1 MATITLDAIEPVQ
14 VEDTEHVNEVGTLRT
29 LHRGLWGLANSVAN
43 REYPFLE
50 MSKKVKF
57 VSFGRDADATTQD
70 IDMVAC
76 FFHWFGVSLCNF
88 ARLVG
93 FIRGLK
99 NGEFTRADLTDQSK
113 MKARVIKNSVDAY
126 IQSVPELQPVLVWRD
141 KIAAHFAITDP
152 RKDDNIAT
160 LDMSVVFPVAY
171 DSPRYRANY
180 FQMIR
185 SSAAG
190 THVSGFPEWSV
201 TEVYEQLASR
211 YWPGSVAG
219 PRPAAVKPEE

>member
-1 MATITLDAIEPVQ
+1 MSTITLDAIEPLQ
-14 VEDTEHVNEVGTLRT
+14 VGDNEHVNEVGTLRT

-43 REYPFLE
+43 RKYPFLE
-50 MSKKVKF
+50 SPKKVKI
-57 VSFGRDADATTQD
+57 VSLGRDFDATTQD

-99 NGEFTRADLTDQSK
+99 RGEYARADLSDPAKT
-113 MKARVIKNSVDAY
+113 KARVIKNSVDLY
-126 IQSVPELQPVLVWRD
+126 VESVPELQPVLVWRD

-160 LDMSVVFPVAY
+160 LDMSLIFPVTYA
-171 DSPRYRANY
+171 SPRYRANY

-185 SSAAG
+185 SNAAG
-190 THVSGFPEWSV
+190 TTVSGFPEWSV
-201 TEVYEQLASR
+201 TEVYEQLAPR

-219 PRPAAVKPEE
+219 PRPEPS

>member
-1 MATITLDAIEPVQ
+1 MPTLTIDAVEPIEIG
-14 VEDTEHVNEVGTLRT
+14 DNEHPNEVGTLRT
-29 LHRGLWGLANSVAN
+29 LYRGLWGLANSVAY
-43 REYPFLE
+43 REHPFLE
-50 MSKKVKF
+50 MSKKMTF
-57 VSFGRDADATTQD
+57 VSFGRDVDATTKD

-88 ARLVG
+88 VRLVG

-99 NGEFTRADLTDQSK
+99 NGEFVRADLTDQAK
-113 MKARVIKNSVDAY
+113 TKARAIKNSVDAY
-126 IQSVPELQPVLVWRD
+126 VRSVPEVQPVLIWRD

-160 LDMSVVFPVAY
+160 LDMSVVFPVTYA
-171 DSPRYRANY
+171 SPRYRANY

-185 SSAAG
+185 SNGESAHA
-190 THVSGFPEWSV
+190 SAFPEWSV
-201 TEVYEQLASR
+201 TGVYEQLSSR

-219 PRPAAVKPEE
+219 PQSESVMAT